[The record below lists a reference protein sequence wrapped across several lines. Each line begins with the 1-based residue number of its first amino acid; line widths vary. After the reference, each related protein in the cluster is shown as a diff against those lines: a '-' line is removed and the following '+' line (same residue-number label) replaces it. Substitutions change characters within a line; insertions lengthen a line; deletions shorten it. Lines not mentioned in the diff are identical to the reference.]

1 MKEKK
6 NTLKSAATLK
16 RVHGSRSHAY
26 QKNNII
32 FGRKEEQ

>member
-1 MKEKK
+1 MEENK

-26 QKNNII
+26 QKNNNII
-32 FGRKEEQ
+32 RQKEEE